1 MCFSAPKPP
10 PVPPPDPALEAQKQ
24 AQFNDNAA
32 KLADEKAAATD
43 AARAKA
49 YGFYGTRSLLG
60 SNTAGFL
67 TPAPKA

>member
-10 PVPPPDPALEAQKQ
+10 PVPAPDPAIEAQKQ
-24 AQFNDNAA
+24 AQFEQNAA
-32 KLADEKAAATD
+32 KMASEKDAQTD
-43 AARAKA
+43 TSRAKA

-67 TPAPKA
+67 TPASK